1 MFKAL
6 SDHWF
11 LTEPALFALYCQQQL
26 EENVRMDCAVRCGQ
40 GRLEYNPLILA
51 HKNFMETEQLV
62 RIELIRLFL
71 KHPYEREPDGC
82 SREAMTLGSNVT
94 IADGYCLLH
103 KDKLPLHDPAYY
115 HLPLGQYYEWYV
127 KQISQQQDGKD
138 RNKDQGAG
146 QSDGQGQSPTPSE
159 SPKNSPDPVSSASP
173 EGPTTTDPE
182 APSSATPP
190 SSHSALSQ
198 QSALWRDDSLR
209 RQQINELI
217 ERTSDWGTMP
227 ADIVERIKASTH
239 ARIDNRMIWQGFR
252 SAILSEHRRL
262 TRMRPNRRTGFL
274 QMGSTRRFNTRLLVA
289 VDVSG
294 SITEAMLQDFF
305 SAVNHLVR
313 YGIAET
319 DLCQFDAVL
328 GEVKPLQQ
336 ARTEVEVHGRG
347 GTNFQPV
354 IDHASEHRE
363 YDGLII
369 LTDGQ
374 APAPSTKHLHIPLL
388 WVCSDRQA
396 YEAYHLWMKQSGR
409 CCHL

>member
-51 HKNFMETEQLV
+51 HKNFMEVEQLV

-82 SREAMTLGSNVT
+82 SREAMTLGSNIT

-103 KDKLPLHDPAYY
+103 KDKLPLHDPACY

-127 KQISQQQDGKD
+127 KAVSQQGEDN
-138 RNKDQGAG
+138 RNDNANDNPNHNDNPNPNHNDNPSNNPNTNERQNNALAS
-146 QSDGQGQSPTPSE
+146 QSQ
-159 SPKNSPDPVSSASP
+159 
-173 EGPTTTDPE
+173 
-182 APSSATPP
+182 
-190 SSHSALSQ
+190 
-198 QSALWRDDSLR
+198 LWHDDSLR

-217 ERTSDWGTMP
+217 ERTTDWGTLP
-227 ADIVERIKASTH
+227 ADIVEHIKASTH
-239 ARIDNRMIWQGFR
+239 ARIDNRLIWQGFR
-252 SAILSEHRRL
+252 SAVLSEHRKL

-289 VDVSG
+289 IDVSG
-294 SITEAMLQDFF
+294 SINEAMLSDFF
-305 SAVNHLVR
+305 SAVNRLVR
-313 YGIAET
+313 YGIAQT
-319 DLCQFDAVL
+319 DVCQFDAQI
-328 GEVKPLQQ
+328 GEVKPLLQ
-336 ARTEVEVHGRG
+336 ARTQVEIHGRG
-347 GTNFQPV
+347 GTNYQPV
-354 IDHASEHRE
+354 IDYASSCHEA

-374 APAPSTKHLHIPLL
+374 ALAPVTQHLHIPLL

-396 YEAYHLWMKQSGR
+396 YEASHTWMLRSGR